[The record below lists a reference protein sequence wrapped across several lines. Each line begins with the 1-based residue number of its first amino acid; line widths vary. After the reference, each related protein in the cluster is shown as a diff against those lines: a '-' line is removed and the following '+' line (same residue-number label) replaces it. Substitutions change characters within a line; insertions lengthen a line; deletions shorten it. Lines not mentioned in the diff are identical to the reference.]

1 MRATFTSI
9 AMDQNFTRYAFTD
22 SVKAVQSAEGSRKA
36 YARAECSGDRYRL
49 GHDETLFIENRDS
62 FYLSS
67 IGEND
72 WPYVQYRGGPRGFLK
87 VLNPETLAMPDFSG
101 NRQYI
106 STGNINAIGKVML
119 FLIDYPTRQRLKIW
133 ATADVLQLEHYPEL
147 AEELKLPDYRARV
160 ERLLRF
166 RIQAFDW
173 NCQQHI
179 TPRFTIE
186 EINALDL

>member
-1 MRATFTSI
+1 
-9 AMDQNFTRYAFTD
+9 MDQNFTRYAFTD
-22 SVKAVQSAEGSRKA
+22 SVKAVQSAQGSRKA

-49 GHDETLFIENRDS
+49 SADEIHFVEMRDS

-67 IGEND
+67 VGENG
-72 WPYVQYRGGPRGFLK
+72 WPYVQFRGGPPGFLK
-87 VLNPETLAMPDFSG
+87 VINPETLAMPDFSG

-119 FLIDYPTRQRLKIW
+119 FLINYPTRQRLKIW

-147 AEELKLPDYRARV
+147 EAHLKLPKYRARV

>member
-1 MRATFTSI
+1 MN
-9 AMDQNFTRYAFTD
+9 QNYTRYAFTD
-22 SVKAVQSAEGSRKA
+22 SVKAVQEAQGSRTA
-36 YARAECSGDRYRL
+36 YARAECAGDRYRL
-49 GHDETLFIENRDS
+49 TSDEAHFVENRDS

-67 IGEND
+67 VGEND
-72 WPYVQYRGGPRGFLK
+72 WPYVQYRGGPKGFLK
-87 VLNPETLAMPDFSG
+87 VLDSQTLGMPDFSG

-133 ATADVLQLEHYPEL
+133 ANADVLQLDHYPEL
-147 AEELKLPDYRARV
+147 TQKLKLVEYPART

-179 TPRFTIE
+179 TQRFTIE
-186 EINALDL
+186 EIDKLGL

>member
-1 MRATFTSI
+1 MNK
-9 AMDQNFTRYAFTD
+9 NFTRLAFTD
-22 SVKAVQSAEGSRKA
+22 SVKSLQEAQGSRKA

-49 GHDETLFIENRDS
+49 SADEMHFVKTRDS

-67 IGEND
+67 VGENG
-72 WPYVQYRGGPRGFLK
+72 WPYVQYRGGPQGFLK
-87 VLNPETLAMPDFSG
+87 VLNTQTLAMPDFNG

-133 ATADVLQLEHYPEL
+133 ANADVLQLDHYPEL
-147 AEELKLPDYRARV
+147 TQQLELSNYNSRI

-179 TPRFTIE
+179 TPRFTIH
-186 EINALDL
+186 EIKKLGL